1 MTREY
6 HILPAGPCWET
17 EEVTSK
23 KRILR
28 SPTKRD
34 LVYRTME
41 LARKENQC
49 KIVIHN
55 IDGTV
60 EEEKLVD
67 NNQEKKLS
75 EFLKMYQA
83 NLS

>member
-6 HILPAGPCWET
+6 HIVPAGACWET
-17 EEVTSK
+17 EEISSR

-28 SPTKRD
+28 SPTKRE
-34 LVYRTME
+34 LVYQTME
-41 LARKENQC
+41 LARKERLC

-55 IDGTV
+55 TDGSV

-67 NNQEKKLS
+67 NNQEKKLND
-75 EFLKMYQA
+75 F
-83 NLS
+83 